1 MNRNKIIVAFLTFF
15 CLVRINLQAQN
26 ATGTITFRI
35 MNFKHDQGGAI
46 VNLFRTEDNLPKEPF
61 RQERATIINGI
72 AIVKFE
78 NLKYGVYAAIAF
90 HDENSNGELD
100 HSWGIPSEPI
110 GFTNRWKLSLFSGM
124 PNFNK
129 LKFIFSQQINECN
142 IELP

>member
-1 MNRNKIIVAFLTFF
+1 
-15 CLVRINLQAQN
+15 
-26 ATGTITFRI
+26 
-35 MNFKHDQGGAI
+35 MNFKHDKGVAI
-46 VNLFRTEDNLPKEPF
+46 VNLFRAEDNLPKEPF
-61 RQERATIINGI
+61 RQERVTIINGI

-78 NLKYGVYAAIAF
+78 NLEYGVYAAIAF

-129 LKFIFSQQINECN
+129 LKFIFSQHNNEHN